1 MGGLLQQGRRAWRK
15 NFIYYWVMNQ
25 IMKMP
30 AVDLPLSSRHIE
42 IVRRAKQ
49 SGFVTIE
56 DLAEHLD
63 VTSQTVRRDINYLC
77 QQGLLTRFHGGA
89 AYRSSIVNVP
99 YETRRDSF
107 SREKMLIARAVAAE
121 INDETSVFID
131 IGTTAEAVA
140 TLLAKKRNMRVVT
153 NNLNVVDIMRGSEGV
168 EITVCGGAVR
178 LSDKALSGNITADF
192 IRQFN
197 LDYSILGVVAISRS
211 GDILDFALEDAP
223 VTQAILNCARNA
235 YIVADHS
242 KFGRSAMVKVAHA
255 SQATAV
261 ITDRLPV
268 DGDWRKSLSDS
279 ETRVIVATA

>member
-1 MGGLLQQGRRAWRK
+1 
-15 NFIYYWVMNQ
+15 MNQ